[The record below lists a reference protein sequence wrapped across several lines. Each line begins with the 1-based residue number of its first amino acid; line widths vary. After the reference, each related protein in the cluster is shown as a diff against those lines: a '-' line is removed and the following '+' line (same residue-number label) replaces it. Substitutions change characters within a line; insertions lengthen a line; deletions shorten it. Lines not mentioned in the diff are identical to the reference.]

1 MPVLN
6 RDDFFAK
13 INEIVGDDTSET
25 ALSFIEDMTDTYA
38 SLAETG
44 NDDRVKE
51 LEEELEATNAAW
63 RKRYKERFFSGGR
76 VNALSDPEQLEDEEN
91 ALNENIT
98 IEDLLEE
105 ASAPEENKSE
115 PSE

>member
-25 ALSFIEDMTDTYA
+25 ALSFIEDMTDTYSA
-38 SLAETG
+38 LEETG

-76 VNALSDPEQLEDEEN
+76 VNSFTDPEQLEDEQN
-91 ALNENIT
+91 ALNEDIT

-105 ASAPEENKSE
+105 ATAPETTKTE
-115 PSE
+115 PTE